1 MLSHQHLI
9 PVIKSCNSEDMKNQS
24 YLGLNA
30 AVRILPL
37 GNNRP
42 NIPKKWHSYRWSQH
56 WAKKLGG
63 NFSFFCSFISTPPY
77 HPNN

>member
-42 NIPKKWHSYRWSQH
+42 NIPKK
-56 WAKKLGG
+56 
-63 NFSFFCSFISTPPY
+63 
-77 HPNN
+77 